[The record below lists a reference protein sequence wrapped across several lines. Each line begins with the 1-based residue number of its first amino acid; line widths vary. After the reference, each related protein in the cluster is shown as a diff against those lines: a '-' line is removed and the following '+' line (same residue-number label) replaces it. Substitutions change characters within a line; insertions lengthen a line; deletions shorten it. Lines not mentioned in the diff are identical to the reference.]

1 MEAGTTSFT
10 RRTDPERV
18 ASVEGFRNLPF
29 QYGVD
34 EACSGAAVAALFS
47 PTRPGPSVQ
56 LLLRSASLSSSRSR
70 RLTPRLPALVHR
82 ICGAC
87 FPWLGCL
94 CPQTSSMVSD
104 VARPP
109 IMPRISLTRSL
120 IALRAGTKFRTHSA
134 VARVHGC
141 SVVPLHSAH
150 GRVRTQVIDSH
161 TRALGLRSERSTR
174 ACVKVVAWRPGA
186 RVVC

>member
-1 MEAGTTSFT
+1 M
-10 RRTDPERV
+10 
-18 ASVEGFRNLPF
+18 LW
-29 QYGVD
+29 
-34 EACSGAAVAALFS
+34 
-47 PTRPGPSVQ
+47 
-56 LLLRSASLSSSRSR
+56 SRSR
-70 RLTPRLPALVHR
+70 STFLSNTARSFGSTLAAVSLFVIFTEPPSDPSLAGSGPPDLWCVLSLARLLMPANILV
-82 ICGAC
+82 
-87 FPWLGCL
+87 P
-94 CPQTSSMVSD
+94 SMVSD

-109 IMPRISLTRSL
+109 IMPRVSLTRSL

-161 TRALGLRSERSTR
+161 TRVLGLRSERSTR